1 MKCHESGHPFAI
13 KWTPVPAPFFFSL
26 SLSLLIL
33 FLILPFVLLQGLPDE
48 ESREN
53 RFFLPQHPQQAV
65 LLWQFQAN
73 TAEGMGINI
82 PKATL
87 LLPFIAGSSFPRIHY
102 SSGPGKTANTHTECR
117 SSECNRHR
125 VDFQIKE

>member
-13 KWTPVPAPFFFSL
+13 KWTHVPAPFFTPSL
-26 SLSLLIL
+26 SPYFIPYSSVR
-33 FLILPFVLLQGLPDE
+33 PSPRSSGE

-87 LLPFIAGSSFPRIHY
+87 LPLPFIAGSSFPRIHY